1 MNIIK
6 ISLLSFFLFIF
17 QTYAFAAQVASPY
30 GYWKT
35 VDDKTG
41 KVKSVVSISGSP
53 SYLSATVVKLYPG
66 ALTVCSACS
75 GNLKNKPIL
84 GMTVMYGLK
93 QNPKNLYEWSG
104 GSIFDP
110 KTGKLYNCMLTVSPD
125 GKTMVVRGYVGV
137 SLFGRSQTWIR
148 TSK

>member
-1 MNIIK
+1 MKIIK
-6 ISLLSFFLFIF
+6 ISVLTFFLFIF
-17 QTYAFAAQVASPY
+17 QAYAFAAQVASPM

-41 KVKSVVSISGSP
+41 KVKSVVHITGSP

-66 ALTVCSACS
+66 ALTTCSACS
-75 GNLKNKPIL
+75 GSLKDKPVL

-93 QNPKNLYEWSG
+93 QSSSNLNEWSG
-104 GSIFDP
+104 GTIFDP
-110 KTGKLYNCMLTVSPD
+110 KSGQVYNCMLTVAPD